1 MEERICETDEF
12 LFWSKI
18 KGALDISRSIALTDT
33 LSLNVVR
40 TWLAY
45 SHHVAAPSYF

>member
-40 TWLAY
+40 T
-45 SHHVAAPSYF
+45 